1 MFDFSEW
8 LVSTVP
14 TYALTVPLCMVGFY
28 LVMPLIVRSTWKVAA
43 DPGFKV
49 LDLKAIEP
57 AVARFL
63 AGHATTL
70 LELGFD
76 EPTNLRVPNATPNV
90 TAYLVTLVNRQT
102 GDKAMVTVIIGDA
115 MPRLETWYVE
125 FNTRYDTGEVFD
137 TLNSAE
143 LNPFPP
149 GPQAVRTQ
157 VPGVRDVEDLLALH
171 RFVQAK
177 HAPAGKPWVYEPGTV
192 VAYLTE
198 YAWTK
203 PFGHEVARGTLSLD
217 APAEVYRMT
226 VLGAYRIVGGLMQP
240 IKVLRQLAM
249 RRAERRILG
258 EFARARG

>member
-8 LVSTVP
+8 VVSAVP
-14 TYALTVPLCMVGFY
+14 TYVLTVPLCIVGFL

-76 EPTNLRVPNATPNV
+76 EPTHLRVPNATPNV

-125 FNTRYDTGEVFD
+125 FSTRYDTGEVFD

-157 VPGVRDVEDLLALH
+157 VPGVRDVDDLLALH

-177 HAPAGKPWVYEPGTV
+177 HAPAGKPGVYEPGTV

>member
-1 MFDFSEW
+1 MFDLSEW
-8 LVSTVP
+8 LVSTAP
-14 TYALTVPLCMVGFY
+14 TYAFTVPLCVVGFY
-28 LVMPLIVRSTWKVAA
+28 LVMPLIVRGTWKMAA

-70 LELGFD
+70 LGLGFD
-76 EPTNLRVPNATPNV
+76 EPTHLRVPNATPNV

-102 GDKAMVTVIIGDA
+102 GDKAMVTVIIGA
-115 MPRLETWYVE
+115 SMPRLETWYVE
-125 FNTRYDTGEVFD
+125 FSTRYDMGEVFD
-137 TLNSAE
+137 TLNCAE

-177 HAPAGKPWVYEPGTV
+177 HAPAGKPWVFEPGTV

-198 YAWTK
+198 YAWAK
-203 PFGHEVARGTLSLD
+203 PFGRQVARGTLWLD

-226 VLGAYRIVGGLMQP
+226 LLGAYRIVGGLVQP
-240 IKVLRQLAM
+240 FKVLRQLAM